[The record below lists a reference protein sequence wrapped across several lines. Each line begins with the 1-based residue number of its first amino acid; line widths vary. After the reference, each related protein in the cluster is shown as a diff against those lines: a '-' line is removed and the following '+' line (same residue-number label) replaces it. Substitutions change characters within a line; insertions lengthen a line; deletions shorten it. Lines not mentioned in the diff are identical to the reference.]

1 MNFSEWITKKYIEWR
16 GDAVGNKRSISD
28 FARTIGI
35 SQPLLSKWMAS
46 DGSVPTSPKA
56 INRLVDFFGD
66 EVYEVL
72 GLPVPG
78 LSPKNSIVY
87 VQASREL
94 MREVRERD
102 LDPEDPAFASLV
114 SEVFER
120 YGVKVQRTD

>member
-1 MNFSEWITKKYIEWR
+1 MKRRPAPEMCDLLIE
-16 GDAVGNKRSISD
+16 K
-28 FARTIGI
+28 
-35 SQPLLSKWMAS
+35 
-46 DGSVPTSPKA
+46 
-56 INRLVDFFGD
+56 FGD
-66 EVYEVL
+66 EAYDAL

-94 MREVRERD
+94 MREVRERN